1 MNAGYKQKYN
11 PLRLAT
17 IEQQRAIELVKL
29 TAQAMK
35 ASAVDQRQA
44 AHDEAARVIQ
54 ALAKALERACQNGGL
69 QQRFVAI
76 AIVIAQL
83 EGTAQRAQESG
94 HKKLGG
100 CMALFAL
107 ELRANVAVPVKMT
120 NERPRKRRQ
129 LPLPKAGHGQQA
141 KKLQRRARAK
151 ARQSANAE

>member
-35 ASAVDQRQA
+35 ASAADQRRA
-44 AHDEAARVIQ
+44 GDEEAARVIQ

-69 QQRFVAI
+69 QQRFVGVAE
-76 AIVIAQL
+76 VIAQL
-83 EGTAQRAQESG
+83 EGSAQRAHESG
-94 HKKLGG
+94 HKKLSG
-100 CMALFAL
+100 CMTMYAL
-107 ELRANVAVPVKMT
+107 ELRANVALPVKMT

-129 LPLPKAGHGQQA
+129 LPLPKAGHGKQA
-141 KKLQRRARAK
+141 KKAQRRARAK
-151 ARQSANAE
+151 ARQSASAA